1 MNLTAAVSGR
11 IMQWLVMW
19 CQVLLLAE
27 GMHLMPQY
35 YEPST
40 EVNCIE
46 YATANQNRIG
56 RMLREG
62 WHAQKPTP
70 RKIIQKRSVTIP
82 VQFSLTTEPMSRRM
96 DDIFTNI
103 IPRGTHLLKEHA
115 KLVQDIN
122 SLRQVVFISPF
133 IDEPKDYDDSI
144 FHEIIETAPTSTN
157 RPSSF
162 KPIIST
168 TRPPTSSTRPPM
180 SSTKGGSIPIILL
193 GGASQRQVV
202 KSQPITFLKPTISLV
217 GTTVSPLAKHPYPFV
232 NPQRKPVKICMTSI
246 PAMFT
251 TTRRPPTFWDKLID
265 YFIPART
272 IGR

>member
-1 MNLTAAVSGR
+1 MNSSAPVSGR

-35 YEPST
+35 YETST
-40 EVNCIE
+40 DESVYRVIDKLNDILSLHRTLKSMPTINPE
-46 YATANQNRIG
+46 LDVTRLQTHSYSS
-56 RMLREG
+56 LP
-62 WHAQKPTP
+62 PTP
-70 RKIIQKRSVTIP
+70 TRSV
-82 VQFSLTTEPMSRRM
+82 SRPPYPHI
-96 DDIFTNI
+96 DLSAPQ
-103 IPRGTHLLKEHA
+103 PRG
-115 KLVQDIN
+115 
-122 SLRQVVFISPF
+122 S
-133 IDEPKDYDDSI
+133 
-144 FHEIIETAPTSTN
+144 
-157 RPSSF
+157 
-162 KPIIST
+162 
-168 TRPPTSSTRPPM
+168 
-180 SSTKGGSIPIILL
+180 SIPIILL

-202 KSQPITFLKPTISLV
+202 KSQPITFMKPTISLV
-217 GTTVSPLAKHPYPFV
+217 GTTVSPLVKHPYPFV

>member
-1 MNLTAAVSGR
+1 
-11 IMQWLVMW
+11 
-19 CQVLLLAE
+19 
-27 GMHLMPQY
+27 
-35 YEPST
+35 
-40 EVNCIE
+40 
-46 YATANQNRIG
+46 
-56 RMLREG
+56 
-62 WHAQKPTP
+62 
-70 RKIIQKRSVTIP
+70 
-82 VQFSLTTEPMSRRM
+82 MSRRM

-133 IDEPKDYDDSI
+133 VDEPKEYDDSI

-162 KPIIST
+162 KPIISS
-168 TRPPTSSTRPPM
+168 TRPPISSTRPTT
-180 SSTKGGSIPIILL
+180 SSTKGSSIPIILL

-202 KSQPITFLKPTISLV
+202 KSQPITFMKPTISLV
-217 GTTVSPLAKHPYPFV
+217 GTTVSPLVKHPYPFV